1 MRQLEQSPVAY
12 ADNID
17 RPFLILHGEDD
28 YRTPLEGAHQM
39 FTAIKDCHPELPA
52 RMVIFPHT
60 AHNTPTYPTLR
71 RKYYAEM
78 LEWFKIYLAD
88 DSAN

>member
-28 YRTPLEGAHQM
+28 CRTPLEGAHQM
-39 FTAIKDCHPELPA
+39 FTAIKDCHPELPT
-52 RMVIFPHT
+52 RMVVFPHT
-60 AHNTPTYPTLR
+60 AHDTPADSALR
-71 RKYYAEM
+71 RKYYTEM
-78 LEWFKIYLAD
+78 LEWFKRYLAD
-88 DSAN
+88 NSSN